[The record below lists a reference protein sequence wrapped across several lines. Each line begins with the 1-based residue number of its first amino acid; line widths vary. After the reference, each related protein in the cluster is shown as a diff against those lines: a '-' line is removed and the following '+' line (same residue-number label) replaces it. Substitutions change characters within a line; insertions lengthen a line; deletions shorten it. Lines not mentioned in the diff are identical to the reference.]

1 MEMLKYRHFVSV
13 VFRVNVEGLTFP
25 QSFQGQSSF
34 LHSGRPPQRS
44 AVGEGYR
51 HVPRCS
57 GRPAD
62 G

>member
-1 MEMLKYRHFVSV
+1 MEMLKSRHLISV
-13 VFRVNVEGLTFP
+13 VSGINVEDLTFP
-25 QSFQGQSSF
+25 QSFQGRSSF

-44 AVGEGYR
+44 AAGEGYR
-51 HVPRCS
+51 HVPRSS